1 MEYEIHNQTQT
12 RQLSF
17 SQTHFVYRGE
27 NITLATTIPDGLVMT
42 ERPTLPSELSTK
54 DRLKS
59 ILESSPVT
67 INIDLNELRCIAPD
81 TYFQYQVQYSHLD
94 EMIQSV
100 KLYDTWLENRAD
112 LDSKNINE
120 LFVLV

>member
-27 NITLATTIPDGLVMT
+27 NITLATSIPDGLVMT
-42 ERPTLPSELSTK
+42 ERPTLPSTK

-112 LDSKNINE
+112 LESKNINE